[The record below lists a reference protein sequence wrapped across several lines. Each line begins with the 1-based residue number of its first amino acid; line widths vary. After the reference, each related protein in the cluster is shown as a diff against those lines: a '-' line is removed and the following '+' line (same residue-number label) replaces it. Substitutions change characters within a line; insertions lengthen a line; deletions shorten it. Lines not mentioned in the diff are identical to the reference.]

1 MTIQNLESLVVEGK
15 QAIQAKFDYDVQVTQ
30 NIEDPEWDSF
40 LAKTPDGHHVQT
52 GLWAQIKST
61 LGWQMVRIKFKN
73 KEILVAGAQI
83 LFRTIPVFGRVGYV
97 SKGPLLASDDPNLVE
112 NVVCELQRVASE
124 YRIQYLIV
132 QPPGN
137 GSILTQ
143 IFSSRGFLP
152 SSTEIAP
159 RATLLLDLSKD
170 EETLL
175 SEMTAKT
182 RYNVRLGGRKGIKVR
197 EGTERDLDNYYKVL
211 VATGRRQN
219 FSPYPKEYFTKMW
232 RVLHPPG
239 YIRLSVAE
247 YDDQFVSAQLA
258 VPFGDT
264 VINKLS
270 VWSGECG
277 NRRPN
282 EALQWETI
290 QWAKRQGFRY
300 YDFEG
305 IKPSVIEAIQ
315 NNDPL
320 PASLKQSVT
329 SYKLGFGG
337 QATLFSEANVYLYNP
352 IYRWAYREIF
362 PKMQDLKVLKKMR
375 KSLRTD

>member
-1 MTIQNLESLVVEGK
+1 
-15 QAIQAKFDYDVQVTQ
+15 
-30 NIEDPEWDSF
+30 
-40 LAKTPDGHHVQT
+40 
-52 GLWAQIKST
+52 
-61 LGWQMVRIKFKN
+61 
-73 KEILVAGAQI
+73 
-83 LFRTIPVFGRVGYV
+83 
-97 SKGPLLASDDPNLVE
+97 
-112 NVVCELQRVASE
+112 
-124 YRIQYLIV
+124 
-132 QPPGN
+132 
-137 GSILTQ
+137 
-143 IFSSRGFLP
+143 
-152 SSTEIAP
+152 
-159 RATLLLDLSKD
+159 
-170 EETLL
+170 
-175 SEMTAKT
+175 
-182 RYNVRLGGRKGIKVR
+182 
-197 EGTERDLDNYYKVL
+197 
-211 VATGRRQN
+211 
-219 FSPYPKEYFTKMW
+219 
-232 RVLHPPG
+232 
-239 YIRLSVAE
+239 VAE